1 MSKLAAFIKLKC
13 QPGKRDEVR
22 QLYEEYVKPRVEG
35 KQAVEF
41 VFYCYD
47 IGDEDTICIF
57 ELIAD
62 VSTATKSAGSG
73 WFQEYQERLQALLAE
88 PQEMLIA
95 APVFAKGASL

>member
-47 IGDEDTICIF
+47 IGDEDTICVF

-62 VSTATKSAGSG
+62 VSATAKSAGSD
-73 WFQEYQERLQALLAE
+73 WFQEYQQRLQALLAE
-88 PQEMLIA
+88 PQEMLIT
-95 APVFAKGASL
+95 APVYAKGASL